1 MREGWDTFFEKPID
15 SFVLEISECKFVDFK
30 QICISA
36 SKRACPRT
44 SSQKFQMDVTE
55 VISNSQLAIGRK
67 STSTAEQ
74 L

>member
-1 MREGWDTFFEKPID
+1 MGYFFEKPIE
-15 SFVLEISECKFVDFK
+15 FVIWVMEVSECKFADFK

-44 SSQKFQMDVTE
+44 GSQKFQMDVSE
-55 VISNSQLAIGRK
+55 VISNWQLAIGRK
-67 STSTAEQ
+67 ITLSAEQ